1 MNILVTGAAGFIGFS
16 LCLKLLEE
24 DNFVIGLDNL
34 NNYYDVKLKE
44 ARILKLQEK
53 AKNLNRKFVF
63 IKVDLENET
72 KIRNIFKKYSLEVVV
87 HLAAQAGVRFSV
99 KNPYSYIN
107 SNIVGFLNIL
117 EGCRNYP
124 VKNFIF
130 ASSSSVYGGNTKMPF
145 SESDGVD
152 HPLSLYAASK
162 KSNELMAHSY
172 CSLFNIPTIGL
183 RFFTVYGPWG
193 RPDMALFLFTK
204 AIISGDP
211 IKVFNN
217 GKMLRDFTYIDDV
230 IKSINLL
237 IKKPATSY
245 PFFDKKKPDPSISWV
260 PYKIFNIGNSKPISL
275 MEYINAIEDSLGT
288 KAIIDYQPLQAG
300 DVEATSADISN
311 LVKYINYRPNTS
323 VKVGIG
329 KFVDWYKNFYK
340 IY

>member
-16 LCLKLLEE
+16 LCNKLLDK
-24 DNFVIGLDNL
+24 DNIIIGLDNI
-34 NNYYDVKLKE
+34 NNYYDIKLKQI
-44 ARILKLQEK
+44 RILKLQEK
-53 AKNLNRKFVF
+53 AKKLNRIFIF
-63 IKVDLENET
+63 IKDDLENEEGI
-72 KIRNIFKKYSLEVVV
+72 KNIFKKYSLDTVV

-152 HPLSLYAASK
+152 HPLSLYAATK

-172 CSLFNIPTIGL
+172 SNLYKIPTIGL

-204 AIISGDP
+204 AIAEGEP

-217 GKMLRDFTYIDDV
+217 GHMIRDFTYIDDV

-237 IKKPATSY
+237 IKKPASIDLN
-245 PFFDKKKPDPSISWV
+245 FNREKPDPSLSWV
-260 PYKIFNIGNSKPISL
+260 PYKIFNIGNSKPVSL
-275 MEYINAIEDSLGT
+275 MEYISAIEQSLGI
-288 KAIIDYQPLQAG
+288 KAKLDFQPLQPG
-300 DVEATSADISN
+300 DVEETSADISK
-311 LVKYINYRPNTS
+311 LIKYINYKPNTTIKDGVS
-323 VKVGIG
+323 
-329 KFVDWYKNFYK
+329 KFVDWFKNFYEL
-340 IY
+340 

>member
-16 LCLKLLEE
+16 LCFKLLDK
-24 DNFVIGLDNL
+24 DNIVIGLDNL
-34 NNYYDVKLKE
+34 NNYYDIKLKE

-53 AKNLNRKFVF
+53 AKKLNRKFVF

-72 KIRNIFKKYSLEVVV
+72 EIRNIFKKYSLDVVV

-217 GKMLRDFTYIDDV
+217 GKMMRDFTYIDDV
-230 IKSINLL
+230 INSINLL
-237 IKKPATSY
+237 IKKPATSDS
-245 PFFDKKKPDPSISWV
+245 FFDRKRPDPSISWV
-260 PYKIFNIGNSKPISL
+260 PYKIFNIGNSKPTSL
-275 MEYINAIEDSLGT
+275 MEYISAIEDSLGT

-340 IY
+340 FN

>member
-1 MNILVTGAAGFIGFS
+1 
-16 LCLKLLEE
+16 
-24 DNFVIGLDNL
+24 
-34 NNYYDVKLKE
+34 
-44 ARILKLQEK
+44 
-53 AKNLNRKFVF
+53 
-63 IKVDLENET
+63 
-72 KIRNIFKKYSLEVVV
+72 
-87 HLAAQAGVRFSV
+87 
-99 KNPYSYIN
+99 
-107 SNIVGFLNIL
+107 
-117 EGCRNYP
+117 
-124 VKNFIF
+124 
-130 ASSSSVYGGNTKMPF
+130 MPF